1 MNIKTFKKGIER
13 NYLRSKRM
21 LRLNPHDDFSKGF
34 SEALEGVQG
43 MYPLLNES
51 GKVKIPEYVAKYL
64 EWMRDVN
71 QFNDPYIILNSI
83 MSGMCAETDVE
94 KEGSQ
99 TAHWLEDR
107 PKNIK
112 TFVEACTNGYEVKK
126 DPKYRVRVKGIG
138 PGKKNVLRCRMC
150 TKSFELAG
158 PTGTNGFKTEFT
170 KKWLKDNWPEYESYH
185 NAGLLEFEGVED

>member
-43 MYPLLNES
+43 MYPLLNDS

-71 QFNDPYIILNSI
+71 QFKEPYIILNSV
-83 MSGMCAETDVE
+83 MSGMCAGTDVE

-112 TFVEACTNGYEVKK
+112 TFVEACTNGYEVKE
-126 DPKYRVRVKGIG
+126 DPKYRIKL
-138 PGKKNVLRCRMC
+138 PG
-150 TKSFELAG
+150 LAG
-158 PTGTNGFKTEFT
+158 SNGQQYISKSADGKLFACAYRDYLEQEFT
-170 KKWLKDNWPEYESYH
+170 KEELEEFPNWVRR
-185 NAGLLEFEGVED
+185 LELEEVED

>member
-43 MYPLLNES
+43 MYPLLNDS

-71 QFNDPYIILNSI
+71 QFKEPYIILNSV
-83 MSGMCAETDVE
+83 MSGMCAGTDVE

-99 TAHWLEDR
+99 TAHWLEDN
-107 PKNIK
+107 PDNTKK
-112 TFVEACTNGYEVKK
+112 LVDACTDGYEVEKE
-126 DPKYRVRVKGIG
+126 PKYHVQVKGLNTVTNYLNYDTDDKDFYTDV
-138 PGKKNVLRCRMC
+138 PDFLDCSVSRF
-150 TKSFELAG
+150 TKSWLA
-158 PTGTNGFKTEFT
+158 K
-170 KKWLKDNWPEYESYH
+170 NWSEYETYN
-185 NAGLLEFEGVED
+185 NAGLLEFEEVES